1 MNTNYKAFSKKRYI
15 KRTKERKNKQ
25 NKLSLSNFD
34 VLQYTNEYKIYKY
47 KKLDELNKYKEIY
60 PKHLWCSVRCVSSYI
75 DHRYNEE
82 IYPEHLWCRGI
93 SSYIN
98 PRYNKNMFYDDN
110 INYIYRNFCEFCSF
124 DLNYNIQDYEYILQ
138 SNDVCNIFIQNNI
151 INKFKKVINN
161 CIKYKLNKIISDKLN
176 SINFINKIS
185 NKLNNRIII
194 SNPLHKEKSKKLII
208 FYDKERITEYLL
220 NNIINYKLKTDYDT
234 IFKSISLK
242 NNISIYRENKIK
254 NYVKFQ
260 YLLCIIS
267 IMRQKCN
274 FQDYGFC
281 NYFISFL

>member
-1 MNTNYKAFSKKRYI
+1 
-15 KRTKERKNKQ
+15 
-25 NKLSLSNFD
+25 
-34 VLQYTNEYKIYKY
+34 
-47 KKLDELNKYKEIY
+47 
-60 PKHLWCSVRCVSSYI
+60 
-75 DHRYNEE
+75 
-82 IYPEHLWCRGI
+82 
-93 SSYIN
+93 
-98 PRYNKNMFYDDN
+98 MFYDDN

-176 SINFINKIS
+176 SINFINRID
-185 NKLNNRIII
+185 NEIII
-194 SNPLHKEKSKKLII
+194 SRQIYEEKRYNPEFYYFSSDSDSETEILKEIFQKSII
-208 FYDKERITEYLL
+208 FYDKKRITEYLL